1 MSLSSKQA
9 NEQQISVQNNA
20 QYNEDV
26 KVVRHPQHAVS
37 PIFINRWSTRAFE
50 PYQLTTEEL
59 NTIIEAA
66 SYAPSAN
73 NFQPWRFF
81 VASTKEQKE
90 LFLQFLMPRNADWAQ
105 NASALVLVAGETALE
120 DGKVNGTQA
129 FDSGAAWATMA
140 YQAKMLGLS
149 TRAMGGFE
157 RDKAK
162 ELLHMSESLV
172 PHVVVAIG
180 KPGSNE
186 YLDESFHKFNN
197 PTPRKSLNELIIPF
211 EVK

>member
-1 MSLSSKQA
+1 MSLS
-9 NEQQISVQNNA
+9 NQQVQNNA

-26 KVVRHPQHAVS
+26 KAIRQPKHEVS

-50 PYQLTTEEL
+50 PYQVTSEEL
-59 NTIIEAA
+59 ETILEAA

-81 VASTKEQKE
+81 VASSKEQKE
-90 LFLQFLMPRNADWAQ
+90 LFLQFLMPRNAVWAA
-105 NASALVLVAGETALE
+105 NASALVLIAGETALE
-120 DGKVNGTQA
+120 EGKVNGTQA
-129 FDSGAAWATMA
+129 FDSGAAWVTMA

-149 TRAMGGFE
+149 TRAMGGFK

-180 KPGSNE
+180 KPGSIEN
-186 YLDESFHKFNN
+186 LDESFHKVNN
-197 PTPRKSLNELIIPF
+197 PTSRKPLDELIIPF
-211 EVK
+211 DVK